1 MEEAKQALEELLV
14 SELVASDLEI
24 KKEYE
29 INNNF
34 ENSSTLA

>member
-24 KKEYE
+24 KIEYE